1 MRFSSHI
8 KFHCQF
14 LCRFPWKRSFLKISP
29 RKYAQCT
36 EFSLYLLD
44 LGPVMSLTN
53 HHILARSWHGVIH
66 SGPGHHQGKLW
77 RFCCPPRRWELL
89 GANTD
94 FITKTTFLGLKG
106 AVCRVWSIFG
116 DWLLPRKFTPLSN
129 WQDKE
134 ILFNIN
140 QHFLY
145 IDSEE
150 AWSFLLLKQHRTWTL
165 QVYCVKEILR
175 FRNPR
180 QIWVSDDTSMG
191 QWATLSVSGAD

>member
-1 MRFSSHI
+1 MHGVPSIACICWTLSR
-8 KFHCQF
+8 
-14 LCRFPWKRSFLKISP
+14 
-29 RKYAQCT
+29 
-36 EFSLYLLD
+36 
-44 LGPVMSLTN
+44 VMSLTN

-140 QHFLY
+140 QNFLY